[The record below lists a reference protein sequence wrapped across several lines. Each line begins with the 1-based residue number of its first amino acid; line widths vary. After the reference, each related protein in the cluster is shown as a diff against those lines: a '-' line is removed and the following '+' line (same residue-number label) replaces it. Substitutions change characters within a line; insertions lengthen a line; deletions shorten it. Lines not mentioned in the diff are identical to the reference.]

1 MSELERL
8 EQKIVSLFE
17 ENNRSM
23 DKRFKSIDDRFD
35 AIDNRFDAIDN
46 RLEDIEIDIKAI
58 RVEMET
64 ESKRIQDAMHKDI
77 QRLDERVHDLELLA
91 KEKWNVP
98 ELKDRTDVL
107 EHVVSKHSG
116 QIQVLNET
124 VGIVAG

>member
-35 AIDNRFDAIDN
+35 AIDNR
-46 RLEDIEIDIKAI
+46 LEDIEVDIKAI

-64 ESKRIQDAMHKDI
+64 ESKRIQNAMHKDI
-77 QRLDERVHDLELLA
+77 QKLDARVHDLELLA
-91 KEKWNVP
+91 KEKRNVP

-116 QIQVLNET
+116 QIQVSNET